1 MVTRSHWQYLS
12 LYSPCLFLSF
22 LDFVHTSNTGAMERD
37 FLCQDPVPS
46 INVPTGSRSTPLPR
60 TNVPQPA
67 KQRSQDDDP
76 ASMTL
81 YDTMAIKEQV
91 TSPTIRT
98 PRVDILREPRVHQT
112 FQFAG
117 TPGGRLKAHRVGFAE
132 YGAVNTGH
140 PAFIIG
146 GHGCSRLV
154 GVMFDDLA
162 KRHNIRTIWPERP
175 G

>member
-1 MVTRSHWQYLS
+1 
-12 LYSPCLFLSF
+12 
-22 LDFVHTSNTGAMERD
+22 MERD
-37 FLCQDPVPS
+37 FLCQDPAPS
-46 INVPTGSRSTPLPR
+46 VNVPTGSRSTPLPR
-60 TNVPQPA
+60 SNAPQPA
-67 KQRSQDDDP
+67 KQQRSQDDDP
-76 ASMTL
+76 ASLTFA
-81 YDTMAIKEQV
+81 YDTIAIKEPI
-91 TSPTIRT
+91 TSPTART

-112 FQFAG
+112 FQFTG

-132 YGAVNTGH
+132 YGAVETGH